1 MRNKRGGLELVRKLG
16 LLGANASEGNLN
28 SAELTNECSPHLED
42 RIGKTELED
51 AACDRGDHRFVAE
64 IDAAPRLLLIPALC
78 VEERAGIIGREF
90 CRCLDA
96 VDLELP
102 FVGRT
107 GREAAGLVDHR
118 EG

>member
-1 MRNKRGGLELVRKLG
+1 MRADRGGLELVGELG
-16 LLGANASEGNLN
+16 FLGTNASEGDLD
-28 SAELTNECSPHLED
+28 ARELTNERAPHLKD
-42 RIGKTELED
+42 RIGKAELED
-51 AACDRGDHRFVAE
+51 AARDRGDHRLVAE

-102 FVGRT
+102 FVG
-107 GREAAGLVDHR
+107 
-118 EG
+118 